1 MLPDRV
7 PPPRDDKTARA
18 HLLANVQAAAAAA
31 PDPGHWHSHHIAL
44 PGGMSGDFTP
54 HRAPD
59 YAEEEHAA
67 HEPLLEFLAGLF
79 GPDHLQAVAERGAR
93 ADREAGS

>member
-1 MLPDRV
+1 MLPHRV
-7 PPPRDDKTARA
+7 PRPGDDKTARA
-18 HLLANVQAAAAAA
+18 HLRANVQAAAVAS

-59 YAEEEHAA
+59 YAEEEHAV
-67 HEPLLEFLAGLF
+67 HQPLLEWLAELVGI
-79 GPDHLQAVAERGAR
+79 DHAAGTARRGAE
-93 ADREAGS
+93 AGREAGS